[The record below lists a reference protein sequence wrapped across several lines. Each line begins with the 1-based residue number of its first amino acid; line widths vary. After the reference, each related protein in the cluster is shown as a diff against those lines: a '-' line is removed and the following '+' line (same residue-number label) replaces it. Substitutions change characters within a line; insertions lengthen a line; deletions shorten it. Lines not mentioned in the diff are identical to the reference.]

1 LVVHRVLTPPDG
13 YHLAGSVGL
22 LPMGQHDPCARFV
35 GGAFWYASRT
45 PDGPGTLSLRR
56 DGTQISATGYGP
68 GATWLLDRADAV
80 AGLRDDVTGFAD
92 LAAAHPLVARLART
106 HAGVRLPAT
115 GQIFPRLL
123 RAILEQKVTGK
134 EAYHGYAKA
143 VRHFSEPAPGPA
155 LPGLSDAPTK
165 SVRGAREGDAS
176 RAPGPA
182 RAERAPIGRAPGPVE
197 RLWLPPDPAAVAAAP
212 YWVFHPF
219 GVEQRRADTLRRAA
233 AAAARLEK
241 CADST
246 EATTRLAAI
255 AGIGPWTAAEVV
267 RVVFGDADAVSIG
280 DYHIPNTVAWALAG
294 EPRGDDA
301 RMLALLA
308 PFPGHRGRV
317 CVLLE
322 KAGIAAPRFGP
333 RMPVRAFARF

>member
-1 LVVHRVLTPPDG
+1 MHRVLTPPDG

-35 GGAFWYASRT
+35 DGAFWYASRT

-56 DGTQISATGYGP
+56 DGHQIAATGYGP
-68 GATWLLDRADAV
+68 GAAWLLDQADAV
-80 AGLRDDVTGFAD
+80 AGLHDDVSGFAD

-106 HAGVRLPAT
+106 HAGLRLPAT
-115 GQIFPRLL
+115 GQLFPRLL

-134 EAYHGYAKA
+134 EAYRGYVKA
-143 VRHFSEPAPGPA
+143 VRHFSEPAPGP
-155 LPGLSDAPTK
+155 
-165 SVRGAREGDAS
+165 
-176 RAPGPA
+176 
-182 RAERAPIGRAPGPVE
+182 VE
-197 RLWLPPDPAAVAAAP
+197 RLWLPPDAAAVAAAP

-246 EATTRLAAI
+246 EATTRLVAI

-322 KAGIAAPRFGP
+322 KAGIAAPRYGP
-333 RMPVRAFARF
+333 RMPLRSFARF